1 MSLQLRFRDHEV
13 IAMEHDPPR
22 SVSTWFA
29 AEVRRYREKAGWSQA
44 ELANRLFCSEQK
56 VGHLET
62 GYRTPADI
70 DICVALDKVFGL
82 DRHFEGM
89 YPLIKR
95 EQLPDMLWRFIEA
108 ESEAGDI
115 KVYETQVIPGLL
127 QTESYAREVFKA
139 GFAQRSV
146 DERVAT
152 RLDRQRILSRKNP
165 PRLWVVIDEPALR
178 RAVGGAEVM
187 NEQYAHLLAMVDQD
201 HVKIQVI
208 PGQTAAHAGLQGSF
222 HLFTLQDGSNVAWS
236 EAPGVGWFFDQPDAV
251 AKLAV
256 QYDLIRTSA
265 LPVEASLDLIGR
277 LLEEL

>member
-1 MSLQLRFRDHEV
+1 MTESPEP
-13 IAMEHDPPR
+13 DPTR

-29 AEVRRYREKAGWSQA
+29 AEVRRYREKTGWSQA
-44 ELANRLFCSEQK
+44 ELATRLFCSEPK

-70 DICVALDKVFGL
+70 DICTALDRVFGL
-82 DRHFEGM
+82 DGHFEGM

-95 EQLPDMLWRFIEA
+95 EQLPNVLWKFIEA
-108 ESEAGDI
+108 EAEAVDI

-127 QTESYAREVFKA
+127 QTEAYARAVFQA

-152 RLDRQRILSRKNP
+152 RLERQRILDRKNP
-165 PRLWVVIDEPALR
+165 PRLLVVIDEPALR
-178 RAVGGAEVM
+178 RQVGGPAVM
-187 NEQYAHLLAMVDQD
+187 KEQYAHLLAMAERGN
-201 HVKIQVI
+201 VKIQII
-208 PGQTAAHAGLQGSF
+208 PMDTGAHAGLQGSF
-222 HLFTLQDGSNVAWS
+222 HLLTLPDRTVVAWS
-236 EAPGVGWFFDQPDAV
+236 EAPGIGWFFDQPDKV
-251 AKLAV
+251 AELTV

-265 LPVEASLDLIGR
+265 MSAEASLDLIRR